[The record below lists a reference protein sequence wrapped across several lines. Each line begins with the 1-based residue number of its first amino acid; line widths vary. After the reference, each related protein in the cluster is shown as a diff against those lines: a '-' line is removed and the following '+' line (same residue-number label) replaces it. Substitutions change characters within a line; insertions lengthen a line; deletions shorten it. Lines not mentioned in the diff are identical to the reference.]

1 LASDKLLSTAG
12 ANVSP
17 DGFWHKQM
25 KTSKTRLHMKI
36 KNRALLTS
44 LIAVGCMSWSASA
57 ATIAGTDLS
66 GLHYG
71 GDPGD
76 AQYVPA
82 AGATPALAALSTP
95 DSGINGDA
103 PVVFV
108 RAANVGLPSLGTL
121 SGLSAS
127 YHLYS
132 SSGGNGNQPYWL
144 TYLYAPGGGYIGVI
158 SSGGPTLDG
167 SSQIHVFYD
176 YATSPL
182 SSDTYWG
189 DTLSQLDG
197 TAYGT
202 TTFGQLGV
210 YETGVEIGDWNI
222 SDSIGATANID
233 SITVNVNVPDVAS
246 TAGLLCLG
254 FLTLA
259 VFGFRQN
266 RLQLAK

>member
-1 LASDKLLSTAG
+1 
-12 ANVSP
+12 
-17 DGFWHKQM
+17 
-25 KTSKTRLHMKI
+25 MKI

-44 LIAVGCMSWSASA
+44 LIAVGCMTWSASA
-57 ATIAGTDLS
+57 TTIAGTDLS

-82 AGATPALAALSTP
+82 VGATPALAALSTP

-158 SSGGPTLDG
+158 SSGGPDLNG
-167 SSQIHVFYD
+167 SSAIHVFYNYD
-176 YATSPL
+176 YDPNSHTTAN
-182 SSDTYWG
+182 YWG
-189 DTLSQLDG
+189 DSISTLDNTL
-197 TAYGT
+197 YNGT

-222 SDSIGATANID
+222 NDSIGATANID
-233 SITVNVNVPDVAS
+233 SITVNSSVPDGAS
-246 TAGLLCLG
+246 TLFLLGLG
-254 FLTLA
+254 FASLA
-259 VFGFRQN
+259 LFDIRQN
-266 RLQLAK
+266 RLAMAK